1 MYFSASLAFYPLGAE
16 PSPNQWG
23 KSLNEKKQPDP
34 RTVLMIVLAVSIL
47 AIAGAA
53 KEVQLA
59 VVALLITG
67 R

>member
-1 MYFSASLAFYPLGAE
+1 
-16 PSPNQWG
+16 
-23 KSLNEKKQPDP
+23 
-34 RTVLMIVLAVSIL
+34 MIVLAVSIL